1 MAESLVLLAEAGIR
15 AGDDSVAED
24 YAAWVR
30 GLPEK
35 AFSDDRISLFL
46 PVWRH
51 PGNSKLAELARWA
64 FLSEDS
70 VWRPHHEGSR
80 RWRGEWTSPLLAVP
94 AFRRMLKRELA
105 DTTVVG
111 TINID
116 FSNSMSIEW
125 KGGGR
130 SLYNCPVYMPDADVP
145 RSLYVPLLQCDACAW
160 ELSELDGAPRFKF
173 YWSEKQRTAT
183 RAEMAKFFDRWGGAF
198 REENPVREVYE
209 FPFSQPKF
217 RLARLGN
224 PATAEDVAAGRAVF
238 SLRDS
243 GQVRVVAVK
252 PFPSNARWKTL
263 KEFRLREPVPIFPP
277 QSPVDLSVERINASS
292 RESFDREGRIWQA
305 EEVLI
310 QGRWKRFYGFVGNH
324 IIAKVP
330 AEDIE
335 LLEDFEVHINSR

>member
-1 MAESLVLLAEAGIR
+1 
-15 AGDDSVAED
+15 
-24 YAAWVR
+24 
-30 GLPEK
+30 
-35 AFSDDRISLFL
+35 
-46 PVWRH
+46 
-51 PGNSKLAELARWA
+51 
-64 FLSEDS
+64 
-70 VWRPHHEGSR
+70 
-80 RWRGEWTSPLLAVP
+80 
-94 AFRRMLKRELA
+94 
-105 DTTVVG
+105 
-111 TINID
+111 
-116 FSNSMSIEW
+116 MSIEW

-160 ELSELDGAPRFKF
+160 ELSELDGAPRFRILLVRKAA
-173 YWSEKQRTAT
+173 RGDA
-183 RAEMAKFFDRWGGAF
+183 GGDGEVFRPLGSAF

-277 QSPVDLSVERINASS
+277 QSPVDLSVERIIALRRIVRPRRPHLAGRGSVDPGSMEALLRIRRQSHHCQGAGRGHRAS
-292 RESFDREGRIWQA
+292 RRLRGTHQFALTRLR
-305 EEVLI
+305 
-310 QGRWKRFYGFVGNH
+310 
-324 IIAKVP
+324 
-330 AEDIE
+330 
-335 LLEDFEVHINSR
+335 